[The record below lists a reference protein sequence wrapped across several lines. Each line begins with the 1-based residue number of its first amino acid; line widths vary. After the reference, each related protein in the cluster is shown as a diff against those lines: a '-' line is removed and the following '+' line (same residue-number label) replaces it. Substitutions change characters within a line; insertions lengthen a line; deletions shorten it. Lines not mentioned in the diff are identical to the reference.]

1 MSRIGRDFSYS
12 ITVESVVLF
21 RISSASELLN
31 SWGLC
36 IHGVI

>member
-1 MSRIGRDFSYS
+1 MVEGYEYHIYID
-12 ITVESVVLF
+12 TVESVVLF
-21 RISSASELLN
+21 SSANGSFN